1 MKNLIYL
8 ILIGSLIANSLVFIE
23 EDNSKTITDITFSKS
38 GDGKF
43 YFFQKDVNDEFVIYC
58 NNIIKF
64 VDINNNPIAY
74 DCDAELPQKNNER
87 TKLFELIKK
96 GVKAGTIF
104 SVIFMIIGVLTFEM
118 GSVPIGGV

>member
-74 DCDAELPQKNNER
+74 DCDAELPQKNDER

-96 GVKAGTIF
+96 GVKTVAIIYIPLLIITIIMC
-104 SVIFMIIGVLTFEM
+104 SG
-118 GSVPIGGV
+118 GSCVAI